1 MKLQCGDLTLD
12 ISQPVVMG
20 ILNATSDSFSDG
32 GRYFREGRLDLDLAL
47 QRAEAMI
54 KEGATVIDV
63 GGESTRPGAKLVSVE
78 EEQQRVVPVVA
89 AIRKH
94 FDVVVSVDTSSPEVM
109 TAATEAGAG
118 IINDIRAL
126 LRPGALQAAADSG
139 LAVCLMHMQGEPATM
154 QQNPQYQ
161 DVTQEVIDFLQQ
173 RVCACEEVGIAREK
187 IILDPGF
194 GFGKTLQHNLQ
205 LLRDLSL
212 LEAQGFP
219 VLAGLSRKSMIGHLL
234 NREVDERLPGSVTL
248 AVLAAQRGAKL
259 IRVHDVAATVDAL
272 RILEAVDGSA
282 LSSVT

>member
-1 MKLQCGDLTLD
+1 M
-12 ISQPVVMG
+12 
-20 ILNATSDSFSDG
+20 
-32 GRYFREGRLDLDLAL
+32 
-47 QRAEAMI
+47 
-54 KEGATVIDV
+54 
-63 GGESTRPGAKLVSVE
+63 
-78 EEQQRVVPVVA
+78 
-89 AIRKH
+89 
-94 FDVVVSVDTSSPEVM
+94 
-109 TAATEAGAG
+109 
-118 IINDIRAL
+118 
-126 LRPGALQAAADSG
+126 
-139 LAVCLMHMQGEPATM
+139 
-154 QQNPQYQ
+154 
-161 DVTQEVIDFLQQ
+161 TQEVIDFLQQ

>member
-1 MKLQCGDLTLD
+1 MKLQCGGLTLD

-54 KEGATVIDV
+54 KEGAKVIDV

-78 EEQQRVVPVVA
+78 EERQRVVPVVA

>member
-154 QQNPQYQ
+154 QQNP
-161 DVTQEVIDFLQQ
+161 
-173 RVCACEEVGIAREK
+173 
-187 IILDPGF
+187 
-194 GFGKTLQHNLQ
+194 
-205 LLRDLSL
+205 
-212 LEAQGFP
+212 
-219 VLAGLSRKSMIGHLL
+219 
-234 NREVDERLPGSVTL
+234 
-248 AVLAAQRGAKL
+248 
-259 IRVHDVAATVDAL
+259 
-272 RILEAVDGSA
+272 
-282 LSSVT
+282 